1 MQGSMLWLLLTA
13 ACAAAM
19 VSGSQPSLSNG
30 RKLRQGGSAETV
42 RPCKPL
48 FVPVLLHCAPLYE
61 LQEPCS
67 AVLQVCFPFTF
78 HLSQ

>member
-13 ACAAAM
+13 TCAAAM

-48 FVPVLLHCAPLYE
+48 FVPVLLHCAPCMNTKNL
-61 LQEPCS
+61 
-67 AVLQVCFPFTF
+67 VLQCLRFAT
-78 HLSQ
+78 LSPSI